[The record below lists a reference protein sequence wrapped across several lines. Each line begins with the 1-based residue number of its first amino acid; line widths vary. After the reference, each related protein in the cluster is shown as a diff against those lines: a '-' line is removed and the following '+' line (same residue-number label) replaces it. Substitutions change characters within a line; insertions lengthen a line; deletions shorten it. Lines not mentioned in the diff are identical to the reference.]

1 MHTLPTGATP
11 VPKGENGQRKI
22 RGWDFYYGGLENENT
37 KYNVRS
43 GSRPENLFPKDR
55 MGSLDGELLSKM
67 GLTTERMVLG
77 DALSFYQ
84 LLLPICNPT
93 RSGIP
98 GDARKPFFSKVEE
111 FTNSYTYSIGLRGL
125 YRHRFKPIELHE
137 LVNFDGVVV
146 KDGVRGGSVGGM
158 YRRWLDGSDYDEVI
172 AESINHSRWLQIK
185 STIKL
190 NNNATSPKR
199 GDPGYDPE

>member
-1 MHTLPTGATP
+1 MFRPDFDKGRPTGSHYTMHTLPTGATP

-111 FTNSYTYSIGLRGL
+111 FTNSYAYSI
-125 YRHRFKPIELHE
+125 RF
-137 LVNFDGVVV
+137 
-146 KDGVRGGSVGGM
+146 GGSLGTSSSRLNFM
-158 YRRWLDGSDYDEVI
+158 SWLILTE
-172 AESINHSRWLQIK
+172 L
-185 STIKL
+185 L
-190 NNNATSPKR
+190 
-199 GDPGYDPE
+199 